1 MWLLPDFHF
10 SGQRLY
16 RPLGEGSS
24 LPTTLPIAKSVY
36 QIEHW
41 LANCQYR
48 GNLRPPILWV
58 AMLARFA
65 TTTLLLL
72 LLSAHLAIGR
82 DSEQFRDFSHK
93 GSAYVPLE
101 NSKTYDSQPMTSN
114 ILALKLPT
122 FSENHFPQSTC

>member
-1 MWLLPDFHF
+1 
-10 SGQRLY
+10 
-16 RPLGEGSS
+16 
-24 LPTTLPIAKSVY
+24 
-36 QIEHW
+36 
-41 LANCQYR
+41 
-48 GNLRPPILWV
+48 
-58 AMLARFA
+58 MLARFA
-65 TTTLLLL
+65 TTTLLLF

-122 FSENHFPQSTC
+122 FSENHFRLKVRVDGHGHGADHGRSGRN